1 MSILNDYR
9 QKILAQVK
17 KELNLKNIWET
28 PRLEKIVL
36 NIGIGSYTLKK
47 DKDFSPL
54 QERLKAISGQA
65 PVLVKA
71 KKSVSN
77 FKLREGMPNGL
88 KVTLRGK
95 RMLAFLDRL
104 INVSLPR
111 TRDFRGVSK
120 KAFDQDGNYSLGIK
134 EVTIF
139 PEVKIDD
146 VSKIHGMQINIVTNT
161 KDKEQSRVLLKNI
174 GIPFAN

>member
-1 MSILNDYR
+1 
-9 QKILAQVK
+9 
-17 KELNLKNIWET
+17 
-28 PRLEKIVL
+28 
-36 NIGIGSYTLKK
+36 
-47 DKDFSPL
+47 
-54 QERLKAISGQA
+54 
-65 PVLVKA
+65 
-71 KKSVSN
+71 
-77 FKLREGMPNGL
+77 MPNGL